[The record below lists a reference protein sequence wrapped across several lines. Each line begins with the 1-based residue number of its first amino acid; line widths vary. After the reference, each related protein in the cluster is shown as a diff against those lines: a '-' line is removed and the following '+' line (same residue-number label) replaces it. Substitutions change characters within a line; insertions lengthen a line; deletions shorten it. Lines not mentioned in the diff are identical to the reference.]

1 MPMGRGCR
9 QSVSFITP
17 DSYNAHPLSPNHSI
31 ANAIRSPIST
41 HQIRV
46 ALRFPF
52 VQLSK
57 LWLCD
62 SRRHFE
68 LLAVHV
74 LRAARCVEVR
84 LYPVS
89 DASDR
94 RRYECDSHDDNG
106 DSDVPQRHCYWS
118 CDGSSAVVRTV
129 RRKSPKQTRR
139 TTTEP
144 ATGRSSNVPS

>member
-1 MPMGRGCR
+1 MPIHSPLITRLPMRYGVRFQPIKSASPCVSRLYSCPNYGYAMPYATPAVTSNFWRFMFCGSF
-9 QSVSFITP
+9 SVS
-17 DSYNAHPLSPNHSI
+17 LS
-31 ANAIRSPIST
+31 
-41 HQIRV
+41 V
-46 ALRFPF
+46 
-52 VQLSK
+52 
-57 LWLCD
+57 
-62 SRRHFE
+62 
-68 LLAVHV
+68 
-74 LRAARCVEVR
+74 ARCVEVR